1 MLNGQDVLL
10 VLDVQGTATM
20 RKLLGQDVVFIF
32 MVAESEMALIKRLV
46 ERKTKSFGV

>member
-10 VLDVQGTATM
+10 RLDVQGVATM

-32 MVAESEMALIKRLV
+32 MVVESEMALIKTACG
-46 ERKTKSFGV
+46 EEDKEF